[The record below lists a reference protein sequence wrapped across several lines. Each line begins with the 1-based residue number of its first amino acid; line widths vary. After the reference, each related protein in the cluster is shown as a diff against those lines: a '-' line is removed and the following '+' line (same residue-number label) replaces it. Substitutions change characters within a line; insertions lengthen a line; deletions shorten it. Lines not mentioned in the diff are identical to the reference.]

1 MIATFYIKHKDGTTE
16 KSNICVYGSATFY
29 KLIKKYTKE
38 YKGGYVKTNDD
49 KTVFRWEWK

>member
-29 KLIKKYTKE
+29 KLIEEYTKKYS
-38 YKGGYVKTNDD
+38 GGYVKTNND
-49 KTVFRWEWK
+49 KTVFRWGWK